1 MLFGNFG
8 YNGKMKEIDEHV
20 CPFDLV
26 WDMEIPSASC
36 GYDFILMNGYNSEPA
51 YIEWGD
57 GSTESLQCSKDNPYF
72 EKFKMNADYK
82 LGLSGS
88 FFFVEFPPDLLSGTA
103 NSFPLRIDGY
113 TRRIHQQERERT
125 RCQMRHKRLRL

>member
-20 CPFDLV
+20 CPFDFV

-36 GYDFILMNGYNSEPA
+36 GYDFILMNGYNDEPA
-51 YIEWGD
+51 YMEWGD
-57 GSTESLQCSKDNPYF
+57 GSTESLQCSKDNPRF
-72 EKFKMNADYK
+72 EKFHHVYSASGVYTLKFKMNADYK

-88 FFFVEFPPDLLSGTA
+88 FFFVELPPDLLSGTA
-103 NSFPLRIDGY
+103 NSFPLRINGS
-113 TRRIHQQERERT
+113 TQRIHQ
-125 RCQMRHKRLRL
+125 